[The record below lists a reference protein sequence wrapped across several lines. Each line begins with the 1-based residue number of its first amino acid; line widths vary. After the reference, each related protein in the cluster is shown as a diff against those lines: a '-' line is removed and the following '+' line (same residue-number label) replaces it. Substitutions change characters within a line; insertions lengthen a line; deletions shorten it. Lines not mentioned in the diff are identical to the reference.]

1 MKALPE
7 LETNNLEYMQQH
19 GVLFS
24 RWKSENTRVN
34 EWRAVNAIDLVS
46 TIKNLQTKIE
56 YLETITGINQQ
67 TEKNYAELLQEKY
80 TILGV

>member
-1 MKALPE
+1 MKTIAE

-34 EWRAVNAIDLVS
+34 EWREVKAIDLVS
-46 TIKNLQTKIE
+46 TIKNLQTQIQ
-56 YLETITGINQQ
+56 YLESINGINQQ
-67 TEKNYAELLQEKY
+67 TEQKYQELWQEKH
-80 TILGV
+80 TVLGI